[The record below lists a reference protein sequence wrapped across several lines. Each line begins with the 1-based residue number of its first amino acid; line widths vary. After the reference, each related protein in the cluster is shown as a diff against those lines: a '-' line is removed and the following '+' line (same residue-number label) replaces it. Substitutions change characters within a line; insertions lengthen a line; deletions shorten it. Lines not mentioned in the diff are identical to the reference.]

1 MRTGATLFR
10 ITDRLKCGALLLDEQ
25 GRVVRLNECARRY
38 LSSKCSRCSLAEC
51 EGMYWVTAGTC
62 LAPTKNTDTPGL
74 SLICA
79 PEDPR
84 PLLITVTDVPED
96 SQKLVVLVD
105 VHETPQLDAN
115 LLIRLFNLTQAEANL
130 AVRLAQATTLR
141 EIAAATRVG
150 VGTLRIQLKSIFS
163 KTNTHRQAALVA
175 LLNRLAIISLS
186 ESSESLLVSI
196 LSVFTQSASYHSF
209 PRCGSKRKKNGVSS
223 QTGYDA
229 FTFLRFCSVLG
240 TGGEIML
247 RSACPPTQLRG
258 VHSPIVACMSN
269 CWP

>member
-150 VGTLRIQLKSIFS
+150 VGTLRIQLKSILS

-186 ESSESLLVSI
+186 ESSESLW
-196 LSVFTQSASYHSF
+196 F
-209 PRCGSKRKKNGVSS
+209 
-223 QTGYDA
+223 
-229 FTFLRFCSVLG
+229 RFCPFSHRAQVTTVFPG
-240 TGGEIML
+240 AAANEKK
-247 RSACPPTQLRG
+247 RRQLPNG
-258 VHSPIVACMSN
+258 I
-269 CWP
+269 